1 MPMTYQQF
9 QHSPN
14 LFGDCEAYGEAY
26 GGACMGLTY
35 GCAFVEEEFLH
46 PQFIINSQQSQ
57 ILGYK
62 RKVPMLTCSQL
73 MTCSKKHKKGARGST
88 EEDNNTC
95 KCTKISLCLY

>member
-14 LFGDCEAYGEAY
+14 LFGDCEAY

-46 PQFIINSQQSQ
+46 PQFIINSQ
-57 ILGYK
+57 
-62 RKVPMLTCSQL
+62 
-73 MTCSKKHKKGARGST
+73 
-88 EEDNNTC
+88 
-95 KCTKISLCLY
+95 

>member
-14 LFGDCEAYGEAY
+14 RFGDCEAYGEAY

-46 PQFIINSQQSQ
+46 PQFIINSQ
-57 ILGYK
+57 
-62 RKVPMLTCSQL
+62 
-73 MTCSKKHKKGARGST
+73 
-88 EEDNNTC
+88 
-95 KCTKISLCLY
+95 